1 MRTGSRNKEQR
12 GRSVERAKK
21 CIGTGS
27 QVNRREDGGYSI
39 VELIIVVAIIAA
51 VIAVAG
57 YSIVMIFS
65 ANAKACANDL
75 QRAFTDCKVTT
86 MGKAEAYLELY
97 GQDGC
102 VYSLMTV
109 DGKTGEPQKVGT
121 NRVSVT
127 CEKDGAETKD
137 ISGGEKIKIVYDRSA
152 GSFADAK
159 MDDFDTIVIA
169 GGGRTYELKLIR
181 LTGKTEL
188 TLR

>member
-1 MRTGSRNKEQR
+1 MEISVGEAKMCR
-12 GRSVERAKK
+12 GTEW
-21 CIGTGS
+21 I
-27 QVNRREDGGYSI
+27 NRREDGGYSI
-39 VELIIVVAIIAA
+39 VELIIVVAIIAV
-51 VIAVAG
+51 VIAAAG
-57 YSIVMIFS
+57 YSIAMIFS

-102 VYSLMTV
+102 VYSRMTV
-109 DGKTGEPQKVGT
+109 DGRAGEPQKVGT

-127 CEKDGAETKD
+127 CEKDGAEKKN
-137 ISGGEKIKIVYDRSA
+137 ISGGDLIKIEYDRST
-152 GSFADAK
+152 GSFADAV
-159 MDDFDTIVIA
+159 MDELDTIVIA
-169 GGGRTYELKLIR
+169 GGGRTYALKLIR